1 MYPLEEEGFPLIDV
15 VLIDLPTF
23 AERKLLLV
31 KSIGSGIISKV
42 PSPRIPIE
50 DVVGG

>member
-1 MYPLEEEGFPLIDV
+1 MYSLEEKGFSLIDV